1 MKKELEDSRARSEME
16 ARMEQLELEK
26 QSLQIKI
33 VRISD

>member
-1 MKKELEDSRARSEME
+1 MKKELEDSRVRSEME